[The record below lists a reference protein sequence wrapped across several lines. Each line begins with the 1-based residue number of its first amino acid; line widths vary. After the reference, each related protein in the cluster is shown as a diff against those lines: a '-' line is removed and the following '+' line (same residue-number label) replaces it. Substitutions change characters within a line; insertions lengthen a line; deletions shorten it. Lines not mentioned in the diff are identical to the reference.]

1 MNLTRNFLSPRNFC
15 FFSLPT
21 KRTFCLLVDNVKK
34 SDDNFLS
41 IYERKVKN
49 KEIEHDEYQYK
60 VAQTFQ
66 EIDEQL
72 RGYKLVKPSLMSKIF
87 KQEIRSN
94 RKVKGLYLYGSV
106 GCGKTMLMD
115 LFYQTCHVDDYHKK
129 RIHFHSF
136 MLDVHARIHEQ
147 KKRTSASSSR
157 KALSYNPIPPVA
169 ESLVQES
176 WLLCLD
182 EFQVTDIGDAMI
194 LKHLFIEL
202 FSRGVILVATS
213 NRPPDDL
220 YKNGLQRSA
229 FLPFIPL
236 LKEHCQSMA
245 LDSGIDYRQKSLP
258 SKQNIYL
265 LKDEE
270 KADNELDRL
279 FKIFA
284 SRETDTVRP
293 RTIVIMGRNVTFN
306 KTCGRVLDSTFSEL
320 CDRPLGAVDYL
331 TLSQLFHTVIIR
343 DIPQLNL
350 KLKTQARRFITLI
363 DTFYDNK
370 VRCLFSSIV
379 PVKEL
384 FMVNSTSDDIS
395 DDQRALM
402 DDLGIKFSQVKDST
416 DLFSGQEEMFAF
428 DRTLSRIME
437 MQTLDYWNLREIF

>member
-1 MNLTRNFLSPRNFC
+1 MQLIKELLLSKHLASC
-15 FFSLPT
+15 YSSQ
-21 KRTFCLLVDNVKK
+21 KRALCLLVDNVKK
-34 SDDNFLS
+34 TDDSFLS
-41 IYERKVKN
+41 VYERKVKN
-49 KEIEHDEYQYK
+49 KEIESDEYQLR
-60 VAQTFQ
+60 VAKTFQ

-72 RGYKLVKPSLMSKIF
+72 KGYKLIKSNFLSKIF
-87 KQEIRSN
+87 KQQNKPN
-94 RKVKGLYLYGSV
+94 RIVKGLYLYGSV

-115 LFYQTCHVDDYHKK
+115 LFYQNCHVDDYNKK

-136 MLDVHARIHEQ
+136 MLDVH
-147 KKRTSASSSR
+147 SSMLT
-157 KALSYNPIPPVA
+157 KHDILSYNPIPPVA
-169 ESLVQES
+169 ESLVEES

-194 LKHLFIEL
+194 LKHLFTEL
-202 FSRGVILVATS
+202 FSRGVVLIATS

-270 KADNELDRL
+270 KADKELDRL

-284 SRETDTVRP
+284 SRETDNVRP
-293 RTIVIMGRNVTFN
+293 KTIVIKGRNVTFA
-306 KTCGRVLDSTFSEL
+306 KTCVAALFVNLITVLQYFHLLTFQ
-320 CDRPLGAVDYL
+320 PLGAVDYL

-370 VRCLFSSIV
+370 VRVLFSANV
-379 PVKEL
+379 PIKEL
-384 FMVNSTSDDIS
+384 FMVGNSDDDIT
-395 DDQRALM
+395 DEQRALM